1 MAVFKENNHLLSKNR
16 YFYTIFKN
24 RKVAKSD
31 FILVII
37 LLFLST
43 AILYFPTGFAEI
55 DNTNSERVKALV
67 LEVDNG
73 SIEETGIIKTG
84 TQVVKIKILT
94 GNFKGKEFQAFNQLV
109 GRMEFD
115 KFFSPGDKTLT
126 VLNLN
131 ADNSVIINANVI
143 DHYRINVEG
152 WLLVMFVVL
161 LTLFAGWTGVKAIF
175 SFLFTGIVIWKLL
188 LPGFLKGFAPIP
200 LSLLVVALLTSV
212 VIFLVAGINKK
223 GLVAFLG
230 AISGVVVTCIMA
242 IVFGEYFNIH
252 GAIKPFSETLLYSG
266 YPYLNL
272 TEIFLAGIFI
282 SSSGAVMDIAMD
294 IAASQ
299 AEIYNQNRNISIKEL
314 RRSGFEVGKS
324 VVGTMTTTLLLAYS
338 GGFSAL
344 LMVFIAQGTPLLNI
358 LNLNYVSGEILH
370 TLVGSFGLVL
380 VAPFTAIIGSWIY
393 AERK

>member
-1 MAVFKENNHLLSKNR
+1 MAILNKNNHLWLNR
-16 YFYTIFKN
+16 KINILFKN
-24 RKVAKSD
+24 RNIAKSD
-31 FILVII
+31 FILVAA
-37 LLFLST
+37 LLVISITL
-43 AILYFPTGFAEI
+43 IYIPTGFSEI
-55 DNTNSERVKALV
+55 NNTNSERVKALV
-67 LEVDNG
+67 LEVNNE

-94 GNFKGKEFQAFNQLV
+94 GNFKEKELQAYNQLT

-115 KFFSPGDKTLT
+115 KFFVPGDRTLT

-131 ADNSVIINANVI
+131 TDNSLIINANVI

-152 WLLVMFVVL
+152 WLLFLFVIL
-161 LTLFAGWTGVKAIF
+161 LILFAGMTGVKAIF

-188 LPGFLKGFAPIP
+188 LPGFLKGLAPIP
-200 LSLLVVALLTSV
+200 LSLLVVALLTLV

-230 AISGVVVTCIMA
+230 AISGVIVTCTMA
-242 IVFGEYFNIH
+242 IIFGNLFNIH
-252 GAIKPFSETLLYSG
+252 GAIKPFSETLMYSG

-299 AEIYNQNRNISIKEL
+299 AEIYNQNGSISIKEL
-314 RRSGFEVGKS
+314 RKSGFEVGKS

-338 GGFSAL
+338 GGFTAL

-370 TLVGSFGLVL
+370 ILVGSFGLVL

-393 AERK
+393 TKRK